1 MADDSSRGQSVVEAY
16 LPAMGRRREELTSPA
31 LILDAAVAR
40 QNIRR
45 MAERLTG
52 PAGLRPHAK
61 AHKCPQVARWQLEAG
76 AIGITVATVWEAAAL
91 AREGISAL
99 LIANQV
105 VSPEKVRQAAETARD
120 TSLLVAVDDPDNAEV
135 LASAAREAGSEI
147 CVLIDVDTGM
157 NRCGVRSCE
166 DALKVADR
174 VTRLAGL
181 RLRGVT
187 GYEGHCSLEPDRDT
201 RARKA
206 NQAMDHLLGVVDQLS
221 RAGYPMDIVSAGG
234 TGTYDITGLNPR
246 VTEIQAGSY
255 VLMDAARLPIAPVFS
270 PALTVLCTVISRQG
284 QTAVL
289 DGGRKTI
296 GSEVTLPTVVGL
308 EASTRAVNEEHL
320 LLDLPSDSPLRV
332 GDTVEVIPGYAPT
345 TVNLHEVYHVVED
358 DVVHHIWPVLAR
370 GATLGD
376 IA

>member
-1 MADDSSRGQSVVEAY
+1 MTDDSGRRRSVVEAY
-16 LPAMGRRREELTSPA
+16 LPAMGRRRKELTSPA
-31 LILDAAVAR
+31 LILDAAIAR
-40 QNIRR
+40 DNIRR

-61 AHKCPQVARWQLEAG
+61 AHKCSQVAKWQLEAG
-76 AIGITVATVWEAAAL
+76 AIGITVATAWEAAAL
-91 AREGISAL
+91 AREGIPAL

-105 VSPEKVRQAAETARD
+105 VGPRKVRQAAETARE
-120 TSLLVAVDDPDNAEV
+120 TSLLVAVDDPDNAET

-147 CVLIDVDTGM
+147 GVLIDVDTGM
-157 NRCGVRSCE
+157 NRCGVRSSE
-166 DALKVADR
+166 DALKVAER
-174 VTRLAGL
+174 VSRLAGL
-181 RLRGVT
+181 RFRGVM

-206 NQAMDHLLGVVDQLS
+206 NRAMDYLLGVVDQLS
-221 RAGYPMDIVSAGG
+221 RAGYPMDVVSAGG

-255 VLMDAARLPIAPVFS
+255 VLMDAARLPIAPAFS

-296 GSEVTLPTVVGL
+296 GSEVALPKVVGL

-320 LLDLPSDSPLRV
+320 LLDIPSDSPLRV

-358 DVVHHIWPVLAR
+358 DVVHDIWPVLAR
-370 GATLGD
+370 GASPR
-376 IA
+376 AA